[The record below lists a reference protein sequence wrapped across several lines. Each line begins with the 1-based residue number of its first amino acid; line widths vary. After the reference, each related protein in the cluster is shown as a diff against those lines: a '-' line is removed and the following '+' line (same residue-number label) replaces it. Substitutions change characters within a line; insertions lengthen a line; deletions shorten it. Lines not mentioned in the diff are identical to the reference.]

1 VAPMTAIL
9 GERLLFPPAFI
20 GRGDMSRGGLLL
32 RCVESGTELPYAP
45 VIGAPR
51 HGKRPERLPPRP
63 RR

>member
-1 VAPMTAIL
+1 MTGIL

-32 RCVESGTELPYAP
+32 RCVESGTELPYVP
-45 VIGAPR
+45 VMTAPR
-51 HGKRPERLPPRP
+51 HGKRPERLPPKP